1 MLTQEE
7 GSAMLLLRRPA
18 AAISVLILAAACA
31 EAPTAP
37 DQQIETPP
45 PDLSVIT
52 PILLPPGAD
61 WGLYFVSFNQTRT
74 LHASAI
80 HYPDGSASGTGSF
93 TVPGVSGLLQVTS
106 VDPYG
111 DCLPTGSP
119 CGTVTNVPESGVA
132 RGMATLLT
140 GRRVPFTLDLHS
152 NFWPVVNT
160 YDTARLTLCS
170 SPTKCRAYSFYG
182 ELHHEPQ

>member
-1 MLTQEE
+1 MLH
-7 GSAMLLLRRPA
+7 LRRLTA
-18 AAISVLILAAACA
+18 AVSAVLLAAGCG

-37 DQQIETPP
+37 EEEIVPSD

-52 PILLPPGAD
+52 PFLLPPGAD

-80 HYPDGSASGTGSF
+80 HYPDNSATGRGSF
-93 TVPGVSGLLQVTS
+93 TVPGGVSGFLRVTS
-106 VDPYG
+106 VEGYG

-119 CGTVTNVPESGVA
+119 CGTITNIPESGIA
-132 RGMATLLT
+132 RGTATLLT
-140 GRRVPFTLDLHS
+140 GRTVPFTLDLHS
-152 NFWPVVNT
+152 NYWPVEST
-160 YDTARLTLCS
+160 YDTATLTLCYTATRCKS
-170 SPTKCRAYSFYG
+170 YSFYG